1 MDKRS
6 KSIENLFATT
16 AVVQRMMH
24 ACLQR
29 SFDELS
35 VAPSQLQL
43 LHLIRE
49 QQPISLK
56 TLATDMRLT
65 PGAITQ
71 LVEGVVQAGYVTRS
85 ESQEDRR
92 ITVVS
97 LTPAGVE
104 ICKQLEQKKHALLT
118 KVLADLND
126 EELEVFL
133 RAQQKLLAHLEENYA
148 KVKK

>member
-6 KSIENLFATT
+6 KSIQDLFATA

-49 QQPISLK
+49 QQPVSLK
-56 TLATDMRLT
+56 TLANDMRLT

-71 LVEGVVQAGYVTRS
+71 LVEGVVQSGYVTRS
-85 ESQEDRR
+85 ESRTDRR

-97 LTPAGVE
+97 LTPTGVE
-104 ICKQLEQKKHALLT
+104 ICKLLEQKKKALLA
-118 KVLADLND
+118 KVVADLND
-126 EELEVFL
+126 EELNIFL
-133 RAQQKLLAHLEENYA
+133 RVQQKMLVHLEESCA

>member
-6 KSIENLFATT
+6 KSIQDLFATS

-24 ACLQR
+24 ACLLR
-29 SFDELS
+29 SFDELG

-49 QQPISLK
+49 QQPVSLK
-56 TLATDMRLT
+56 TLASGMRLT

-71 LVEGVVQAGYVTRS
+71 LVEGVVQSGYVTRS
-85 ESQEDRR
+85 ESSTDRR
-92 ITVVS
+92 VTVVS
-97 LTPAGVE
+97 LTPTGVE
-104 ICKQLEQKKHALLT
+104 ICKQLEQKKRALLA
-118 KVLADLND
+118 KVVADLND
-126 EELEVFL
+126 EELHIFL
-133 RAQQKLLAHLEENYA
+133 RVQQKMLVHLEDGCA